1 MIIGVKYCGGC
12 NPIYNRGRQVELLKH
27 EFPEHEFRT
36 PSQGKTCDIWLSVC
50 GCPRACADV
59 SGLIADKR
67 LFILN
72 SEKSFT
78 GVRSFLKE
86 ERDRGTSEIPESPGL
101 PCRKKLR
108 IGQEASYTKCFFK
121 DDVIQFAALTGDKS
135 RLHTSTDFAADTPYK
150 KPVVHGVLSASLI
163 STVMGTELPGEGTV
177 FIEEQ
182 VRFLKP
188 VFYGDTI
195 TAKVR
200 LLSCR
205 ESSTQYIGTLGGV
218 CVNQNGETVAA
229 AKCRQLMTK
238 NLFEIENPKDTA
250 SMEEAES
257 FWGSESEGTKQ

>member
-12 NPIYNRGRQVELLKH
+12 NPIYNRGRQVELLKQ

-36 PSQGKTCDIWLSVC
+36 PSQGKTCDIWLAVC

-59 SGLIADKR
+59 SELVAEKR
-67 LFILN
+67 LFVLS
-72 SEKSFT
+72 SEKSFA

-86 ERDRGTSEIPESPGL
+86 EKSQVPSETSKKPGL
-101 PCRKKLR
+101 AYRKKLR

-121 DDVIQFAALTGDKS
+121 DDVMQFASLTGDRS
-135 RLHTSTDFAADTPYK
+135 RLHTSTDFAADTPYG
-150 KPVVHGVLSASLI
+150 KPVIHGVLAASLI
-163 STVMGTELPGEGTV
+163 STVMGTKLPGEGTI

-188 VFYGDTI
+188 VFYGDTV

-205 ESSTQYIGTLGGV
+205 ESSAQYIATLGGV
-218 CVNQNGETVAA
+218 CVNQNEETVAA

-238 NLFEIENPKDTA
+238 QLFEIENPKDMS
-250 SMEEAES
+250 SMEEVES
-257 FWGSESEGTKQ
+257 FWGSESEETK